1 MVVIAVLTL
10 AIILFSPWGL
20 LKGSLYSRDNA
31 DSTQEEESKSNGSE
45 DGSESGKTEEGTKEE
60 QAQSGPVEKK
70 SDTRAP
76 SVAIVVDDVGFDA
89 TKLPQWLA
97 IDAPISFAVVPY
109 CVLSA
114 GLSDQLYDAG
124 YLIMMHIPT
133 ENMPPSTYSGKGQ
146 LSCGMDSSTVFQT
159 LDADLA
165 TVPNVSGINNHQ
177 GGQGCA
183 DLQLMTYEC
192 EWAMSK
198 GFYVVDSNS
207 TYDSKVAQAAVPL
220 GLGHKLNEVFID
232 HQNDP
237 DYIRS
242 AMRKLAD
249 LATKNGYAIGICHFN
264 RPNTAAVVGEMVKVL
279 KEEGIHFA
287 FARDIDN

>member
-1 MVVIAVLTL
+1 MMRRRRRRLIPLVVIAVLTL

-20 LKGSLYSRDNA
+20 LKGSLYSRGNTE
-31 DSTQEEESKSNGSE
+31 STQEE
-45 DGSESGKTEEGTKEE
+45 DAREE
-60 QAQSGPVEKK
+60 QAQAGPVEKK
-70 SDTRAP
+70 SDTSPP
-76 SVAIVVDDVGFDA
+76 SIAIVVDDVGLDE
-89 TKLPQWLA
+89 TNLPQWLA
-97 IDAPISFAVVPY
+97 IDAPLSFAVMPY
-109 CVLSA
+109 CVISA

-124 YLIMMHIPT
+124 FLIMMHIPT
-133 ENMPPSTYSGKGQ
+133 ENTPPNTYSADGQ
-146 LSCGMDSSTVFQT
+146 LSCGMDSSTVSGT

-192 EWAMSK
+192 EWARSK

-207 TYDSKVAQAAVPL
+207 AVNSKVAQAAVSL
-220 GLGHKLNEVFID
+220 GLGHKRNEVFID

-237 DYIRS
+237 EYIRS

-249 LATKNGYAIGICHFN
+249 LATKNGYAIGICHFH
-264 RPNTAAVVGEMVKVL
+264 RPNTPAVVGEMVKVL

-287 FARDIDN
+287 FARDINN

>member
-1 MVVIAVLTL
+1 MMRRRRRRLIPLVVIVVLAL

-20 LKGSLYSRDNA
+20 LKGSLYSGDNTE
-31 DSTQEEESKSNGSE
+31 STREE
-45 DGSESGKTEEGTKEE
+45 DTKEE

-70 SDTRAP
+70 SDTRPP

-89 TKLPQWLA
+89 ANLPQWLA
-97 IDAPISFAVVPY
+97 IDAPISFAVIPY
-109 CVLSA
+109 CELSA
-114 GLSDQLYDAG
+114 GLSDQLYDNG

-133 ENMPPSTYSGKGQ
+133 ENMPPNTDSSKGQ
-146 LSCGMDSSTVFQT
+146 LSCGMDRGAVSKM

-192 EWAMSK
+192 EWAKSK

-207 TYDSKVAQAAVPL
+207 AIDSKVAQAAVSL
-220 GLGHKLNEVFID
+220 GMGHKLNEVFID
-232 HQNDP
+232 HENDP
-237 DYIRS
+237 EYIRS

-249 LATKNGYAIGICHFN
+249 LATKNGYAIGICHFH

-279 KEEGIHFA
+279 AEEGIHFA
-287 FARDIDN
+287 FARDINN

>member
-1 MVVIAVLTL
+1 MMRRRRRRLIPLVVIAVLTL

-31 DSTQEEESKSNGSE
+31 ESTREE
-45 DGSESGKTEEGTKEE
+45 DTTEE

-70 SDTRAP
+70 SDTSPP

-89 TKLPQWLA
+89 TNLPQWLA

-109 CVLSA
+109 CELSVS
-114 GLSDQLYDAG
+114 LSDQLYNAG

-133 ENMPPSTYSGKGQ
+133 ENTPPNTYSGRGQ
-146 LSCGMDSSTVFQT
+146 LSSGMDRSTVFGT

-192 EWAMSK
+192 EWAKSK
-198 GFYVVDSNS
+198 GFYVFDSNS
-207 TYDSKVAQAAVPL
+207 AVNSKVAQAAVSL

-242 AMRKLAD
+242 SMRKLAD
-249 LATKNGYAIGICHFN
+249 LATKNGYAIGICHFH
-264 RPNTAAVVGEMVKVL
+264 RPNTAAVVGEMIKVL
-279 KEEGIHFA
+279 EEEGINFA
-287 FARDIDN
+287 FVRDINN